1 MRVLHAPENIAGQAT
16 IIADAQRRL
25 GITSKVLVF
34 QPSVYN
40 FDYDYSLDLQ
50 SKIFIFK
57 IAAVLV
63 TFFSSIFKYDIFH
76 FHYGKS
82 FLPYNLDMLILR
94 IFGKKVFMHFWGS
107 DIIQSDIA
115 RLYTLFSPELYRE
128 VYPHLN
134 DIRTRKKIR
143 RINKWAEKSIVGDY
157 SLLPFSPESVVIR
170 QAIDL
175 SSIPYTDPV
184 RCEGPVK
191 IVHAPTNRLIKGTDL
206 IIKEIERI
214 TREGF
219 QIELILVEN
228 KTHEEA
234 MKLYKEADI
243 VIDDVL
249 QGPYGILAIE
259 CMALGKP
266 VLCRID
272 PKLKK
277 YYSDLPIVDT
287 PPDMIYDN
295 IKFLVTYPEMREK
308 LGLKGRQ
315 YVEKNHDSLVVA
327 KKLIELYSTG
337 D

>member
-16 IIADAQRRL
+16 IIAEAQRRH

-34 QPSVYN
+34 QPSVYK
-40 FDYDYSLDLQ
+40 FKYDYSLNLQ
-50 SKIFIFK
+50 SKNLVSKILTVFVAFI
-57 IAAVLV
+57 
-63 TFFSSIFKYDIFH
+63 SSIFQYDVFH

-82 FLPYNLDMLILR
+82 FLPTNVDMLILR

-107 DIIQSDIA
+107 DVIQSDIA
-115 RLYTLFSPELYRE
+115 RQYTLFSQELFRQ

-134 DIRTRKKIR
+134 DIQTRKKIR

-175 SSIPYTDPV
+175 SSLPFTGSIN
-184 RCEGPVK
+184 CGGSVK
-191 IVHAPTNRLIKGTDL
+191 VVHAPTNRIIKGTDF
-206 IIKEIERI
+206 IIKEIERLI
-214 TREGF
+214 NDGF
-219 QIELILVEN
+219 KIELILVEN
-228 KTHEEA
+228 KKHEEA
-234 MKLYKEADI
+234 IEIYKKGDI
-243 VIDDVL
+243 IIDDIL

-287 PPDMIYDN
+287 PPEMIYDN
-295 IKFLVTYPEMREK
+295 IKFLITHPEVRAE

-315 YVEKNHDSLVVA
+315 YVENNHDSQVVA
-327 KKLIELYSTG
+327 KKLIDLYTIRN
-337 D
+337 